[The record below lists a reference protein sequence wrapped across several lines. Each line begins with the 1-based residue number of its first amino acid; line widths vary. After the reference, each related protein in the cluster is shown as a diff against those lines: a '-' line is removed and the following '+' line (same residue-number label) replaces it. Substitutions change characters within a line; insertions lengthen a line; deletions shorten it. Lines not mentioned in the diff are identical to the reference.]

1 VWPWSYGKCD
11 RKLQPKQRVSACN
24 PYPHFD
30 LDGYV
35 GRGAPEI
42 DLLEAMPGY
51 LKQTPTGIYQPY
63 FSSSLQI
70 APGIDSPGRPQKGGY
85 PRKGSWYEGMEY
97 GNHTEQN
104 VFFFGSLT
112 TKPTPLRSY
121 QVCPYFHMLMLKV
134 AVLIRSGNP
143 ATLNRFRSPRMPLP
157 YGGFYGSAHCC
168 CLTHFRCSGLFLSFR

>member
-1 VWPWSYGKCD
+1 MEVRAQLPGLWNVGGLWPALWLMGNLARATYVGSSDWVWPWSFGKCD
-11 RKLQPKQRVSACN
+11 RKLQPKQLVSACN

-97 GNHTEQN
+97 GNQTEQN

-121 QVCPYFHMLMLKV
+121 QVCARLL
-134 AVLIRSGNP
+134 GDD
-143 ATLNRFRSPRMPLP
+143 
-157 YGGFYGSAHCC
+157 
-168 CLTHFRCSGLFLSFR
+168 